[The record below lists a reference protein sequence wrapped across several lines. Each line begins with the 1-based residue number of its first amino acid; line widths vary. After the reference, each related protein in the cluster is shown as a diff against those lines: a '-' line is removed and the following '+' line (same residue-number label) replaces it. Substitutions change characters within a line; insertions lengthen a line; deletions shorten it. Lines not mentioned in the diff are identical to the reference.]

1 MTEGSDGLH
10 DAVLGMTPRL
20 SNSVRRLVDEHTV
33 IKELVEDLLAR
44 VRPPVAAGDADTI
57 RELGTALLGR
67 LARHRQ
73 HGADLI
79 YQAYQVDLGG
89 ET

>member
-1 MTEGSDGLH
+1 MIS
-10 DAVLGMTPRL
+10 A
-20 SNSVRRLVDEHTV
+20 LVA
-33 IKELVEDLLAR
+33 DLLTR
-44 VRPPVAAGDADTI
+44 VRPPLTAGDVDAI
-57 RELGTALLGR
+57 RALATALLGR